1 MRDCGYGFDAVMT
14 LCCFLFN
21 EMNFYRVECKI
32 LDYNQSSEKLY
43 EKCGFI
49 LEGRLRETLWKD
61 GKWRDQLAYV
71 LLRTD
76 WLRNTKGK
84 LS

>member
-1 MRDCGYGFDAVMT
+1 MT
-14 LCCFLFN
+14 LCRFLFS
-21 EMNFYRVECKI
+21 EINFHRVECKI
-32 LDYNQSSEKLY
+32 LDYNRPSQKLY
-43 EKCGFI
+43 EKYGFI

-61 GKWRDQLAYV
+61 GKWQDQLVYA